1 MKSLVCVGVFSLL
14 ACLPAAAATSSVPL
28 RVHCG
33 GAQYTDTKGNI
44 WQPDFGFKE
53 GESLTN
59 TGAISGTPDPALFT
73 TYRWD
78 PGTYSFQIPNGK
90 YQVNLYFVEGTPSYE
105 KIGARVFNVL
115 VQGSE
120 AFPSLDVFSEAGGAN
135 LALIKSTMATVSN
148 GTLVLGFG
156 YASGGEPDVSGIEI
170 LPANQA
176 VSGPTLSLSFKYPD
190 GTPVI
195 GSLNYSVSSSL
206 LSFKGSQALVNGFA
220 EADLFANPS
229 AMGIS
234 VQFTVTLSLTDTS
247 GHTLWQMNLGMN
259 PAQVNLAAVQTSAL
273 NVVVQKL

>member
-1 MKSLVCVGVFSLL
+1 VKNLLCLGVFSLL
-14 ACLPAAAATSSVPL
+14 ACLPATAASSVPL

-33 GAQYTDTKGNI
+33 GTSYTDTKGNV
-44 WQPDFGFKE
+44 WQADFGFKE
-53 GESLTN
+53 GKSLTN
-59 TGAISGTPDPALFT
+59 PGAITGTPDPAIFS
-73 TYRWD
+73 TYHWD
-78 PGTYSFQIPNGK
+78 PGTYTFQIPNGN
-90 YQVNLYFVEGTPSYE
+90 YQVNLYFVEGTPNYE
-105 KIGARVFNVL
+105 KVGARLFNVS
-115 VQGSE
+115 VQGSV
-120 AFPSLDVFSEAGGAN
+120 AFPSLDVFSEAGGADT
-135 LALIKSTMATVSN
+135 ALIKSATATVSN
-148 GTLVLGFG
+148 GTLTLAFG
-156 YASGGEPDVSGIEI
+156 YIVGEPEVSGIEI

-176 VSGPTLSLSFKYPD
+176 VSGPTLTLSFKYPD

-195 GSLNYSVSSSL
+195 GSLNYSVASSL

-234 VQFTVTLSLTDTS
+234 AQFTVTLSLTDTS

>member
-1 MKSLVCVGVFSLL
+1 MKSLLCVGVFSLL
-14 ACLPAAAATSSVPL
+14 AGLPAAAATSVPL

-33 GAQYTDTKGNI
+33 GANYTDTKGNV
-44 WQPDFGFKE
+44 WQADFGFQE
-53 GESLTN
+53 GKAETN
-59 TGAISGTPDPALFT
+59 TGAISGTPDPTLFS
-73 TYRWD
+73 TYHWD
-78 PGTYSFQIPNGK
+78 PGTYTFQIPNGK
-90 YQVNLYFVEGTPSYE
+90 YQVNLYFVETTPGDE
-105 KIGARVFNVL
+105 KIGARIFNVY
-115 VQGSE
+115 VQGTIV
-120 AFPSLDVFSEAGGAN
+120 FPSLDVFSEAGGAN
-135 LALIKSTMATVSN
+135 IALIKSTTATVTN
-148 GTLVLGFG
+148 GTLKVGFG
-156 YASGGEPDVSGIEI
+156 YASGGEPEVSAIEI

-190 GTPVI
+190 GTPVV

-234 VQFTVTLSLTDTS
+234 AQFTLTLSLTDNS

-273 NVVVQKL
+273 NVVVNKL